1 MRNYRQG
8 NGSQITA
15 THLLQVVT
23 QDMQV
28 SDLPTTEMVPVAQ
41 PPMPACRYD
50 VLDGDKEGAAVVY
63 ARVGQAVYHKWT
75 CDYPIS
81 GG

>member
-1 MRNYRQG
+1 
-8 NGSQITA
+8 
-15 THLLQVVT
+15 
-23 QDMQV
+23 MQV